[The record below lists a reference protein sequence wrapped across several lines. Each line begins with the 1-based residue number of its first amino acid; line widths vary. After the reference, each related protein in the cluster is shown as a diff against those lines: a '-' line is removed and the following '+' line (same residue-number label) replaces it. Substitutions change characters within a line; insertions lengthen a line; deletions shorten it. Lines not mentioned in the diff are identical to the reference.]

1 MNEMTLI
8 EDFCAEAPQPGPE
21 RLARSRARLMTA
33 IEGGQHSGSVPLGR
47 PRTTR
52 MVSVALGAAAVG
64 TAGAV
69 AIVSLATGGKPVTPG
84 DGHVPAGLLAG
95 QPARPFLLAM
105 AGKAAQQ
112 KTGRFYCTTEVQGD
126 RELVGPG
133 GRLLPEPWVNGPKRV
148 PTSAPGGF
156 RYALTRR
163 YGMTQC
169 TRVSDV
175 TRLMISMQY
184 LGAGPASR
192 ADARAWRRDGSPDHW
207 RRGHRVLSAYPGPV
221 EKVRSVKHGT
231 GDFGGKNDLWLP
243 ADPAK
248 LRAVFLA
255 HPQPGANGRNNVIAW
270 GALTVMSSDNVRPAV
285 RAAAFRVL
293 AGVPGMRMK
302 PGVTDPEGQ
311 TGTAVW
317 QDSWIGYGLR
327 YETTYDIIDPQTGNI
342 LAGDTIAQT
351 PVAGAPPGTVLFYSA
366 TTSARWTSQLPPPA
380 P

>member
-1 MNEMTLI
+1 
-8 EDFCAEAPQPGPE
+8 
-21 RLARSRARLMTA
+21 MTA

-52 MVSVALGAAAVG
+52 MVSLALSATAVA
-64 TAGAV
+64 TAGAL
-69 AIVSLATGGKPVTPG
+69 AIVSLTTGAKPVTPG
-84 DGHVPAGLLAG
+84 DSHVPAGLLTG

-105 AGKAAQQ
+105 AVKAAQQ

-126 RELVGPG
+126 RELVGVG
-133 GRLLPEPWVNGPKRV
+133 DRLLPEPWLNGPNRV

-156 RYALTRR
+156 KYALTRR
-163 YGMTQC
+163 YRITQC

-175 TRLMISMQY
+175 TRLPISMQY
-184 LGAGPASR
+184 LGARPASR

-207 RRGHRVLSAYPGPV
+207 RRGHGILSAHPGPV
-221 EKVRSVKHGT
+221 QKVQGVKHGT

-255 HPQPGANGRNNVIAW
+255 HPQPGAKGRNNVIVA
-270 GALTVMSSDNVRPAV
+270 GALTVMNSDNVRPAV

-293 AGVPGMRMK
+293 AGVPGVRMR

-311 TGTAVW
+311 TGTAIW
-317 QDSWIGYGLR
+317 QDSWIGAYLR
-327 YETTYDIIDPQTGNI
+327 YETTFDIIDPQTGNM
-342 LAGDTIAQT
+342 LGDETVAQT
-351 PVAGAPPGTVLFYSA
+351 PVAGAAPGTVLFYDA
-366 TTSARWTSQLPPPA
+366 TTSVRWTSQLPPPT

>member
-1 MNEMTLI
+1 
-8 EDFCAEAPQPGPE
+8 
-21 RLARSRARLMTA
+21 
-33 IEGGQHSGSVPLGR
+33 
-47 PRTTR
+47 
-52 MVSVALGAAAVG
+52 
-64 TAGAV
+64 
-69 AIVSLATGGKPVTPG
+69 VSLAVGGKPVSPG
-84 DGHVPAGLLAG
+84 DSHVPAGLLTG

-105 AGKAAQQ
+105 AVKAAQQ

-126 RELVGPG
+126 RELVGAG
-133 GRLLPEPWVNGPKRV
+133 DRLLPQPWVTGPDYV
-148 PTSAPGGF
+148 PTSAPQGF
-156 RYALTRR
+156 KYALTRR
-163 YGMTQC
+163 YRITQC

-175 TRLMISMQY
+175 TRLLISMQY
-184 LGAGPASR
+184 LGARPASR

-207 RRGHRVLSAYPGPV
+207 RRGHAVLSAHPGPV
-221 EKVRSVKHGT
+221 EEFQDVKHGT

-243 ADPAK
+243 ANPAK
-248 LRAVFLA
+248 LRTVFLA
-255 HPQPGANGRNNVIAW
+255 HPQPGAKGQNNVIVA
-270 GALTVMSSDNVRPAV
+270 GALTVMNGDSVRPAV

-317 QDSWIGYGLR
+317 QDFWIGFGLP